1 MSSVM
6 DDILSSTIDG
16 PPIIDSPLQFKYKLD
31 IGDEVYEYLT
41 KAENFLAF
49 SKTIVAGLG
58 GGSIAGA
65 AWLATLAPVAKF
77 ALLFGMTSTPVG
89 WMVGAG
95 ALSAVLAYTLAKQE
109 NFLKKKTTIT
119 IPKHLNTPLDLLAQ
133 TVISLIMPAIVRL
146 GLADGCLCEKEQE
159 TIRNYFVKEWGFN
172 RDFVANAIHEQE
184 TMIAGFDYNEYRQL
198 LIAST
203 YSDNEIKY
211 DVIKKE
217 ILNILIQIM
226 NADDSVSPEE
236 KREFELLNNIITV
249 PEGKEVSG
257 FAGNIFNTLKRRK
270 ETIVEILDKKFVSDR
285 NPVQVVKADAEQWE
299 DQLFVKLRQLD
310 DDSLNSLLISGLRIS
325 QKVLIGLNREGRI
338 LMCSKELRSAAGSS
352 TRNLFRN
359 DHEFPYKQILI
370 DVADRLADGFTPLQW
385 TKFKLGD
392 SHAEQE
398 IEDAIIKV
406 FEGRARKWWE
416 KLSANKKKEFL
427 GGLQSVLEG
436 EEIDKVNLSGGIK
449 TLLTQ
454 QLIDSIIQNGVT
466 LGLTQLSA
474 PGLTGLLGVSIV
486 GHIGW
491 LILVQTLGFMT
502 GVNIALFGIG
512 GMGTFGGAVSFLGGT
527 AVGGVLSVP
536 SILLVM
542 DGAAY
547 RKTIPSVIML
557 LTMSRSKPS

>member
-1 MSSVM
+1 MGSVM
-6 DDILSSTIDG
+6 DDILSSTIEA

-31 IGDEVYEYLT
+31 IGDEAYEYLI
-41 KAENFLAF
+41 KADNFLAF
-49 SKTIVAGLG
+49 SKTIVAGIG
-58 GGSIAGA
+58 GGSIASA
-65 AWLATLAPVAKF
+65 AWLVTLAPVAKF

-89 WMVGAG
+89 WIVGAG
-95 ALSAVLAYTLAKQE
+95 ALSTVLAYTLLKQE
-109 NFLKKKTTIT
+109 KISKKKTIIT

-133 TVISLIMPAIVRL
+133 TVISLFMPATVRL
-146 GLADGCLCEKEQE
+146 ALADGCLCEKERE
-159 TIRNYFVKEWGFN
+159 AIIKYFVKEWGFN
-172 RDFVANAIHEQE
+172 GDFVVNAVLEQE
-184 TMIAGFDYNEYRQL
+184 ALIAGFDYNGYRQL

-203 YSDNEIKY
+203 YSDSEIKY

-217 ILNILIQIM
+217 ILNILNEIVI
-226 NADDSVSPEE
+226 ADDVVSPEE
-236 KREFELLNNIITV
+236 KRELELLNNIINA
-249 PEGKEVSG
+249 PEEKEASSTTRS
-257 FAGNIFNTLKRRK
+257 IFDTIKRRK
-270 ETIVEILDKKFVSDR
+270 DTIVEIFNKKSGSD
-285 NPVQVVKADAEQWE
+285 NKPVPAFNSDAEQCE
-299 DQLFVKLRQLD
+299 DPLFVKLRQLD
-310 DDSLNSLLISGLRIS
+310 DDNLNSLLVSGLRVS
-325 QKVLIGLNREGRI
+325 QKMLIGLDREGRI

-359 DHEFPYKQILI
+359 DHGFPYKQILI
-370 DVADRLADGFTPLQW
+370 DVADRLVDGFTPLQW
-385 TKFKLGD
+385 TKYKLGD

-398 IEDAIIKV
+398 IEDAIIEI

-416 KLSANKKKEFL
+416 KLPENKKKEFI
-427 GGLQSVLEG
+427 GGLQSFLEG
-436 EEIDKVNLSGGIK
+436 EEIDKVNLTGGIK

-512 GMGTFGGAVSFLGGT
+512 GMGTLGGAVSFLGGT

-557 LTMSRSKPS
+557 LTMSRSKSS